1 MPTESTF
8 LFAVLL
14 FLAAALGYVFA
25 RYGDAD
31 DDEDDTRESARANFV
46 RGFRHLLDEE
56 PDQAVEIFTNSGD
69 INEEGLDTQIA
80 IGGLFRRR
88 GEVDRAIRM
97 HQNLL
102 DRPGISRSQRDK
114 ARFALAEDYFSA
126 GLFDRAEDLYL
137 QLREAGEY
145 RVAALRRLLRICEV
159 TAEWD
164 RAVDLCGE
172 LLRIEPGSVAPAQLA
187 HYYCELAENARK
199 KSEWH
204 EAYRLLEQAEAV
216 EPGKLRCALIRG
228 DLAADQ
234 GRAEAAAAAYVEIA
248 RTVPA
253 MLGDVLPRVLRTV
266 PESGLEALLNGVTE
280 TPEGLRGIALAVIR
294 DPQIVH
300 PAAIDCLGRFIEQQ
314 PILRDLA
321 GAGVPLSAT
330 PDARREAIGRV
341 RKALHQLSRPGTSYQ
356 CADCGYYSS
365 SLQWQCPGC
374 RAWDTVRAAD
384 RLLFKGSP
392 V

>member
-8 LFAVLL
+8 LFAGLL

-25 RYGDAD
+25 RYGDFE
-31 DDEDDTRESARANFV
+31 EDDAELRESARANFV
-46 RGFRHLLDEE
+46 KGFRHLLNEE
-56 PDQAVEIFTNSGD
+56 PDAAVEVFTSGGEL
-69 INEEGLDTQIA
+69 NEEGLETQIA
-80 IGGLFRRR
+80 VGGLFRRR
-88 GEVDRAIRM
+88 GELERAIRM

-102 DRPGISRSQRDK
+102 DRPGINRNQRDK
-114 ARFALAEDYFSA
+114 ARFALAEDFFSA

-137 QLREAGEY
+137 QLREAGEH

-172 LLRIEPGSVAPAQLA
+172 LLRMGGDTVPPAQLA
-187 HYYCELAENARK
+187 HYYCELAEEARRK
-199 KSEWH
+199 GDRD
-204 EAYRLLEQAEAV
+204 EAGRLLEQAEAMD
-216 EPGKLRCALIRG
+216 PGKVRCAMIRG

-234 GRAEAAAAAYVEIA
+234 GQAALAASAYAEVARAA
-248 RTVPA
+248 PA
-253 MLGDVLPRVLRTV
+253 MLGDILPRLLRTV
-266 PESGLEALLNGVTE
+266 PESGLGPLLDEITR
-280 TPEGLRGIALAVIR
+280 TPEGLRGIALAVVR
-294 DPQIVH
+294 DLHIGQ
-300 PAAIDCLGRFIEQQ
+300 PAAIECLGRFIEQQ

-321 GAGVPLSAT
+321 GADFPAAGAT
-330 PDARREAIGRV
+330 DARRQAIERV
-341 RKALHQLSRPGTSYQ
+341 RKALHQLARAGTNYQ

-365 SLQWQCPGC
+365 ALQWQCPGC
-374 RAWDTVRAAD
+374 RAWDTVGAAD

>member
-8 LFAVLL
+8 LFAGLL

-25 RYGDAD
+25 RYGDP
-31 DDEDDTRESARANFV
+31 DEDEDELRESARANFV
-46 RGFRHLLDEE
+46 KGFRYLLNEE
-56 PDQAVEIFTNSGD
+56 PDRAVEVFTSSGE

-97 HQNLL
+97 HQSLL
-102 DRPGISRSQRDK
+102 DRPEISRSQRDK
-114 ARFALAEDYFSA
+114 TRFALAEDFFSA

-145 RVAALRRLLRICEV
+145 RIAALRRLLRICEV

-172 LLRIEPGSVAPAQLA
+172 LLGIEAEAVPPAQLA
-187 HYYCELAENARK
+187 HYYCELAEEARR
-199 KSEWH
+199 KSDWD
-204 EAYRLLEQAEAV
+204 EAYRLLEQADAV
-216 EPGKLRCALIRG
+216 EPGKLRGTLIRG
-228 DLAADQ
+228 DLAADRGQ
-234 GRAEAAAAAYVEIA
+234 PAVAAAAYVEIA
-248 RTVPA
+248 RSFPA
-253 MLGDVLPRVLRTV
+253 MLGDVLPRLLQTI
-266 PESGLEALLNGVTE
+266 PESGLESLLNEVTD
-280 TPEGLRGIALAVIR
+280 TPDGLRGIALAVIH
-294 DPQIVH
+294 DPAITH

-314 PILRDLA
+314 PILRDLVAA
-321 GAGVPLSAT
+321 GLPESTV
-330 PDARREAIGRV
+330 RESRQQAIGRV
-341 RKALHQLSRPGTSYQ
+341 RKALHQLAPPGMRYQ
-356 CADCGYYSS
+356 CSDCGYYSS

-374 RAWDTVRAAD
+374 RTWGTVASAD
-384 RLLFKGSP
+384 WLLFKGSP

>member
-8 LFAVLL
+8 LFAGLL

-25 RYGDAD
+25 RYGDSD
-31 DDEDDTRESARANFV
+31 DDEDDPRDSARANFV
-46 RGFRHLLDEE
+46 KGFRHLLDEE
-56 PDQAVEIFTNSGD
+56 PDQAVEVFTNSGD

-80 IGGLFRRR
+80 VGGLFRRR

-145 RVAALRRLLRICEV
+145 RIAALRRLLRICEV

-172 LLRIEPGSVAPAQLA
+172 LLRIESGSVPPAQLA
-187 HYYCELAENARK
+187 HYYCELAEQARS
-199 KSEWH
+199 KSGWH

-216 EPGKLRCALIRG
+216 EPGKLRCTLIRG

-234 GRAEAAAAAYVEIA
+234 GQSAAAAAAYAEIA
-248 RTVPA
+248 RAVPA
-253 MLGDVLPRVLRTV
+253 MLGDVLPRLLRTI
-266 PESGLEALLNGVTE
+266 PESGLESLLNEVTD

-300 PAAIDCLGRFIEQQ
+300 PVAIDCLGRFIEQQ

-321 GAGVPLSAT
+321 GAGVPVSAA
-330 PDARREAIGRV
+330 PDARRETIRRV
-341 RKALHQLSRPGTSYQ
+341 RKALHQLARPGTSYQ

>member
-8 LFAVLL
+8 LFAGLL

-25 RYGDAD
+25 RYGDP
-31 DDEDDTRESARANFV
+31 DEDEDELRESARANFV

-56 PDQAVEIFTNSGD
+56 PDQAVEVFTNSGE

-80 IGGLFRRR
+80 VGGLFRRR

-102 DRPGISRSQRDK
+102 DRPGVSRSQRDK

-145 RVAALRRLLRICEV
+145 RIGALRRLLRICEV

-172 LLRIEPGSVAPAQLA
+172 LLRVESGTVPPAQLA
-187 HYYCELAENARK
+187 HYYCELAEQARNK
-199 KSEWH
+199 KEWR

-216 EPGKLRCALIRG
+216 EPGKLRCTLIRG

-234 GRAEAAAAAYVEIA
+234 GQAVAAAAAYAEIA
-248 RTVPA
+248 RAFPS
-253 MLGDVLPRVLRTV
+253 MLGDVLPRLLRTV
-266 PESGLEALLNGVTE
+266 PESGLEPLLNEVTD

-294 DPQIVH
+294 DPQIAH

-321 GAGVPLSAT
+321 GAGVPASAAA
-330 PDARREAIGRV
+330 DVRREAIGRV
-341 RKALHQLSRPGTSYQ
+341 RKALHQLARAGTNYQ

-365 SLQWQCPGC
+365 ALQWQCPGC

>member
-1 MPTESTF
+1 MPTESTL
-8 LFAVLL
+8 LFAGLL

-25 RYGDAD
+25 RYGDF
-31 DDEDDTRESARANFV
+31 DEDEDELRESARANFV
-46 RGFRHLLDEE
+46 KGFRHLLDEE
-56 PDQAVEIFTNSGD
+56 PDQAVEVFTSSGD

-80 IGGLFRRR
+80 VGGLFRRR

-97 HQNLL
+97 HQSLL
-102 DRPGISRSQRDK
+102 DRPGISRSQRAK

-137 QLREAGEY
+137 QLRDAADY

-172 LLRIEPGSVAPAQLA
+172 LLRIEADTLASIQLA
-187 HYYCELAENARK
+187 HYYCELAEEARSRK
-199 KSEWH
+199 EWD
-204 EAYRLLEQAEAV
+204 EAYRLLEHAESV
-216 EPGKLRCALIRG
+216 EPGKVRCTLIRG

-234 GRAEAAAAAYVEIA
+234 GQTAAAAVAYAEIA
-248 RTVPA
+248 RAVPA
-253 MLGDVLPRVLRTV
+253 MLGDILPRLLRTV
-266 PESGLEALLNGVTE
+266 PESGLEALLNEITD
-280 TPEGLRGIALAVIR
+280 TPEGLRGIALAVVR
-294 DPQIVH
+294 DPQILH
-300 PAAIDCLGRFIEQQ
+300 SAAVDCLGRFIEQQ

-321 GAGVPLSAT
+321 GAGFPAPAAQDS
-330 PDARREAIGRV
+330 RRQAIERV
-341 RKALHQLSRPGTSYQ
+341 RKALYQLARPGSAYQ

-365 SLQWQCPGC
+365 ALRWQCPGC
-374 RAWDTVRAAD
+374 RAWETVRAAD

>member
-8 LFAVLL
+8 LFAGLL

-187 HYYCELAENARK
+187 HYYCELAENARE

-204 EAYRLLEQAEAV
+204 EADRLLEQAEAV

-266 PESGLEALLNGVTE
+266 PESGLEALLNEVTE

>member
-8 LFAVLL
+8 LFAGLL

-25 RYGDAD
+25 RYGDF
-31 DDEDDTRESARANFV
+31 DEDEEELREAARANFV
-46 RGFRHLLDEE
+46 KGFRHLLNEE
-56 PDQAVEIFTNSGD
+56 PDQAVEVFTSSGD
-69 INEEGLDTQIA
+69 INEESLDTQIA
-80 IGGLFRRR
+80 VGGLFRRR

-102 DRPGISRSQRDK
+102 DRPGIGDSQRDK
-114 ARFALAEDYFSA
+114 ARFALAEDFFSA

-137 QLREAGEY
+137 QLRETGAY
-145 RVAALRRLLRICEV
+145 RIAALRRLLRICEV

-172 LLRIEPGSVAPAQLA
+172 LLRIEADAVAPAQLA
-187 HYYCELAENARK
+187 HYYCELAEEARS
-199 KSEWH
+199 KSKWD
-204 EAYRLLEQAEAV
+204 EAYRLLEHAESV
-216 EPGKLRCALIRG
+216 EPGKVRCTLIRG

-234 GRAEAAAAAYVEIA
+234 GQAASAAAAYAEIA
-248 RTVPA
+248 RAVPA
-253 MLGDVLPRVLRTV
+253 MLGDILPRLLRTV
-266 PESGLEALLNGVTE
+266 PESGLEALLSEVTD
-280 TPEGLRGIALAVIR
+280 TPDGLRGIALAVIR
-294 DPQIVH
+294 DAGISH
-300 PAAIDCLGRFIEQQ
+300 PAAIDCLGRFIEQES
-314 PILRDLA
+314 ILRDLA
-321 GAGVPLSAT
+321 GTGFPAPAALE
-330 PDARREAIGRV
+330 ARRQVIGRV
-341 RKALHQLSRPGTSYQ
+341 RKALHQLARPGTNYQ

-374 RAWDTVRAAD
+374 RAWDSVGAAD

>member
-8 LFAVLL
+8 LFAGLL

-25 RYGDAD
+25 RYGDF
-31 DDEDDTRESARANFV
+31 DEDDEEQRESARANFV
-46 RGFRHLLDEE
+46 KGFKHLLNEE
-56 PDQAVEIFTNSGD
+56 PDQAVEVFTSSGD
-69 INEEGLDTQIA
+69 LNEEGLETQIA
-80 IGGLFRRR
+80 VGGLFRRR
-88 GEVDRAIRM
+88 GEIERAIRM
-97 HQNLL
+97 HQNLV
-102 DRPGISRSQRDK
+102 DRPGINQKQRER
-114 ARFALAEDYFSA
+114 ARFALAEDFFSA
-126 GLFDRAEDLYL
+126 GLLDRAEDLYL
-137 QLREAGEY
+137 QLRGTGEH
-145 RVAALRRLLRICEV
+145 RIAALRRLLRICEI

-172 LLRIEPGSVAPAQLA
+172 LRRIGTDTVPSGQLA
-187 HYYCELAENARK
+187 HYYCELAEEARK
-199 KSEWH
+199 KCDWK

-216 EPGKLRCALIRG
+216 EPGKVRCTMIRG

-234 GRAEAAAAAYVEIA
+234 GQSVAAASAYAELARAA
-248 RTVPA
+248 PA
-253 MLGDVLPRVLRTV
+253 MLGDILPRLLRTV
-266 PESGLEALLNGVTE
+266 PQAGLEPLLQEVTA

-294 DPQIVH
+294 DPQISH

-321 GAGVPLSAT
+321 GAGFPVAAAADS
-330 PDARREAIGRV
+330 RRQAIERV
-341 RKALHQLSRPGTSYQ
+341 RKALHQLARVGTNYQ

-365 SLQWQCPGC
+365 VLQWQCPGC
-374 RAWDTVRAAD
+374 RAWDTVGAAD

>member
-1 MPTESTF
+1 M
-8 LFAVLL
+8 

-187 HYYCELAENARK
+187 HYYCELAENARE

-204 EAYRLLEQAEAV
+204 EADRLLEQAEAV

-266 PESGLEALLNGVTE
+266 PESGLEALLNEVTE

>member
-8 LFAVLL
+8 LFAGLL

-266 PESGLEALLNGVTE
+266 PESGLEALLNEVTE

>member
-8 LFAVLL
+8 LFAGLL

-137 QLREAGEY
+137 QLREVGEY

-199 KSEWH
+199 KSE
-204 EAYRLLEQAEAV
+204 
-216 EPGKLRCALIRG
+216 
-228 DLAADQ
+228 
-234 GRAEAAAAAYVEIA
+234 
-248 RTVPA
+248 
-253 MLGDVLPRVLRTV
+253 
-266 PESGLEALLNGVTE
+266 
-280 TPEGLRGIALAVIR
+280 
-294 DPQIVH
+294 
-300 PAAIDCLGRFIEQQ
+300 
-314 PILRDLA
+314 
-321 GAGVPLSAT
+321 
-330 PDARREAIGRV
+330 
-341 RKALHQLSRPGTSYQ
+341 
-356 CADCGYYSS
+356 
-365 SLQWQCPGC
+365 
-374 RAWDTVRAAD
+374 
-384 RLLFKGSP
+384 
-392 V
+392 

>member
-8 LFAVLL
+8 LFAGLL

-187 HYYCELAENARK
+187 HYYCELAENARE

-266 PESGLEALLNGVTE
+266 PESGLEALLNEVTE

>member
-8 LFAVLL
+8 LFAGLL

-25 RYGDAD
+25 RYGDF
-31 DDEDDTRESARANFV
+31 DEDDEELRESARANFV
-46 RGFRHLLDEE
+46 KGFRHLLNEE
-56 PDQAVEIFTNSGD
+56 PDQAVEVFTSSGD
-69 INEEGLDTQIA
+69 MDEEGLETQIA
-80 IGGLFRRR
+80 VGGLFRRR
-88 GEVDRAIRM
+88 GEIDRAIRM

-102 DRPGISRSQRDK
+102 DRPGINRTQRDK
-114 ARFALAEDYFSA
+114 ARFALAEDFFSA

-145 RVAALRRLLRICEV
+145 RIAALRRLLRICEV

-172 LLRIEPGSVAPAQLA
+172 LLRIEAGAVPLAQLA
-187 HYYCELAENARK
+187 HYYCELAEQARRQGNWK
-199 KSEWH
+199 
-204 EAYRLLEQAEAV
+204 EASRLLDQADSA
-216 EPGKLRCALIRG
+216 EPGKLRCTLIRG

-234 GRAEAAAAAYVEIA
+234 GQMAAAAAAYAEIA
-248 RTVPA
+248 RAAPA
-253 MLGDVLPRVLRTV
+253 MLGDILPRLLRTV
-266 PESGLEALLNGVTE
+266 PASGLGQLLDEVTGM
-280 TPEGLRGIALAVIR
+280 PEGLRGIALAVIR
-294 DPQIVH
+294 DPQINH
-300 PAAIDCLGRFIEQQ
+300 PGAIDSLGRFIEQQ

-321 GAGVPLSAT
+321 GAGFPAPTAMDS
-330 PDARREAIGRV
+330 RRQAIERV
-341 RKALHQLSRPGTSYQ
+341 RKALQQLTPPGTNYQ

-365 SLQWQCPGC
+365 VLQWQCPGC
-374 RAWDTVRAAD
+374 RAWDTVSAAD